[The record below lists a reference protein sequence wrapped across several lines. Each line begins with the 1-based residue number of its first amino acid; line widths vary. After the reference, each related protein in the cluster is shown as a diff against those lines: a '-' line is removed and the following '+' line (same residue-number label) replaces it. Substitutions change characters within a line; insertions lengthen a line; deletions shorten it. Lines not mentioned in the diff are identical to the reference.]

1 MEPAGLCWVEGG
13 LVELMLDVI
22 VFRPVIGYLLP
33 VH

>member
-1 MEPAGLCWVEGG
+1 MEPAGLCWVEGM
-13 LVELMLDVI
+13 LMLMLDVM